1 MDKNDLS
8 IMKDDEYKK
17 FISILKEKVR
27 SSQLKA
33 AIKVNYEL
41 LDLYWNLGKEIVEKQ
56 KQYSWGDSFLKIL
69 SADLKKEFPDIK
81 GFSPTNL
88 KHIRYWFNFYN
99 DFLIHWK
106 PKQNRTPLFYYQYE
120 LRLLLQ
126 KLLL

>member
-8 IMKDDEYKK
+8 IMKVDEYKK

-56 KQYSWGDSFLKIL
+56 KQYSWGIVF
-69 SADLKKEFPDIK
+69 
-81 GFSPTNL
+81 
-88 KHIRYWFNFYN
+88 
-99 DFLIHWK
+99 
-106 PKQNRTPLFYYQYE
+106 
-120 LRLLLQ
+120 
-126 KLLL
+126 